1 MARSRRNADT
11 LEAGSDSFLDIVANI
26 VGILIILIVI
36 AGVRMSQAPTIR
48 ELIVESTPVPVE
60 VILPPLP
67 AALSHRFRPEQ
78 ATTAASRL
86 EQIDAPVLGST
97 AVLNPVSV
105 AGTPP
110 IADLSTLDPLRLRNQ
125 SRSQSNLARSA
136 ELAKLAAE
144 RDRLKT
150 LIAAKTAASAAYD
163 QQMHDLNQREQQLA
177 VQRAAIVQ
185 QLTLMESTTKTRRT
199 IEHQVVPVS
208 RVSTGQEWHFE
219 LREGKVAY
227 IPLSELIDQVRAKV
241 QQRLGWI
248 AKYGTY
254 ESVIGPTAGFSMRFI
269 ADRESKSLVDEITT
283 NGQVR
288 IVLQQWEL
296 VPVGDATRET
306 LKEAS
311 RENSL
316 FQMELQRISRADTI
330 TFWVYPDSF
339 ELYQELSRQAQA
351 RGYHVAARPLPQGKL
366 ITGSPQGSK
375 SLSQ

>member
-36 AGVRMSQAPTIR
+36 AGVRMSQTPMIR
-48 ELIVESTPVPVE
+48 ELLVESTPAPVE
-60 VILPPLP
+60 MIPPPLP
-67 AALSHRFRPEQ
+67 AAPVARR
-78 ATTAASRL
+78 TAPSQPKVPPSI
-86 EQIDAPVLGST
+86 EVVSAPILGSSV
-97 AVLNPVSV
+97 ALNPQTTTS
-105 AGTPP
+105 PP
-110 IADLSTLDPLRLRNQ
+110 MADLSTLDPLREQNQ
-125 SRSQSNLARSA
+125 SRTQLNASRAA
-136 ELAKLAAE
+136 ELAQLNTE
-144 RDRLKT
+144 RERLNS
-150 LIAAKTAASAAYD
+150 LASAKMAVSSD
-163 QQMHDLNQREQQLA
+163 AEEQLKELDRREQQLSN
-177 VQRAAIVQ
+177 QRAAIVQ
-185 QLTLMESTTKTRRT
+185 QLTLLESKPTTKRT
-199 IEHQVVPVS
+199 IEHHVVPVS
-208 RVSTGQEWHFE
+208 RVSTGDEWHFE
-219 LREGKVAY
+219 LRDGKVAF
-227 IPLSELIDQVRAKV
+227 IPLSELIDQVRSKV

-248 AKYGTY
+248 AKYGAY
-254 ESVIGPTAGFSMRFI
+254 ESVIGPIAGFSMRFI
-269 ADRESKSLVDEITT
+269 ADREAQSLVDEITT
-283 NGQVR
+283 SGQVR

-306 LKEAS
+306 LKEAT

-316 FQMELQRISRADTI
+316 FQMEMQRISRADTI